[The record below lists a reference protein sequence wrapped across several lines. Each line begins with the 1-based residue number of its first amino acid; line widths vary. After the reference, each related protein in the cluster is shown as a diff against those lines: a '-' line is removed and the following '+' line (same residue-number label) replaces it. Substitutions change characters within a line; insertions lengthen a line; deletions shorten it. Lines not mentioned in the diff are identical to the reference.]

1 MSLSLPCGVI
11 LSITRY
17 REGSLESS
25 LQKQARGLGPPRLGE
40 VPGKGADDLGGY
52 TAPLSLL
59 VYKKLCQWNLSLNEI
74 FHGISNVQN

>member
-1 MSLSLPCGVI
+1 MGSFSASPVI
-11 LSITRY
+11 GRALWRAASRNKP
-17 REGSLESS
+17 EGLDHQGWERFLE
-25 LQKQARGLGPPRLGE
+25 KGLTIW
-40 VPGKGADDLGGY
+40 GGY